1 MSEEASDIV
10 EDAPAIAPGLAL
22 ALAEQQEPADGRRR
36 RGPDPLAALR
46 SWQPRTRLGHMVA
59 EGKILSYEEALA
71 TGLPIREVEIVDA
84 LLPGL
89 DDDVLAVNM
98 IQRMTDSGRRVRFN
112 VLCVVGNSDGYV
124 GLAICKG
131 KEVASTIRKAIDKAK
146 LNMIPVMRGNGSW
159 ESGGGPGTSVP
170 LKITGRSGSTR
181 VTLMPAPAGKGLVI
195 GDYGRRVLTLAGVTD
210 VWSRSAGQ
218 TRTTINYAQATFN
231 ALVALNKVRISDAD
245 KRRLYI
251 TSGRREL

>member
-1 MSEEASDIV
+1 MSEETTDIV
-10 EDAPAIAPGLAL
+10 EEAPAIAPGLAL
-22 ALAEQQEPADGRRR
+22 AMAEVEDTSPRRR

-46 SWQPRTRLGHMVA
+46 AWKPRTRLGRMVA
-59 EGKILSYEEALA
+59 NGQILTYEEALK

-84 LLPGL
+84 LLPGMT
-89 DDDVLAVNM
+89 DDVLAVNM

-146 LNMIPVMRGNGSW
+146 LNLIPVMRGNGSW

-170 LKITGRSGSTR
+170 LKVTGRSGSTR

-195 GDYGRRVLTLAGVTD
+195 GDYGRRVLLLAGVSD

-231 ALVALNKVRISDAD
+231 ALVELNKTRISEGDR
-245 KRRLYI
+245 KRLNI
-251 TSGRREL
+251 TSGRGEQ

>member
-1 MSEEASDIV
+1 MSEETTDIV
-10 EDAPAIAPGLAL
+10 EETPAIAPGLAL
-22 ALAEQQEPADGRRR
+22 AMAELEDTSPRRRR

-46 SWQPRTRLGHMVA
+46 AWKPRTRLGRMVA
-59 EGKILSYEEALA
+59 NGQILTYEEALK

-84 LLPGL
+84 LLPGMT
-89 DDDVLAVNM
+89 DDVLAVNM

-131 KEVASTIRKAIDKAK
+131 KEVASTIGKAIDKAK
-146 LNMIPVMRGNGSW
+146 LNLIPVMRGNGSW

-170 LKITGRSGSTR
+170 LKVTGRSGSTR

-195 GDYGRRVLTLAGVTD
+195 GDYGRRVLLLAGVSD

-218 TRTTINYAQATFN
+218 TRTTINYAQATYN
-231 ALVALNKVRISDAD
+231 ALVELNKTRISEGDR
-245 KRRLYI
+245 KRLNI
-251 TSGRREL
+251 TSGRGEQ

>member
-1 MSEEASDIV
+1 MSEETTDIV
-10 EDAPAIAPGLAL
+10 EEAPAIAPGLAL
-22 ALAEQQEPADGRRR
+22 AMAEVEETSPRRR

-46 SWQPRTRLGHMVA
+46 AWQPRTRLGRMVA
-59 EGKILSYEEALA
+59 NGQILTYEEALK

-89 DDDVLAVNM
+89 TDDVLAVNM

-131 KEVASTIRKAIDKAK
+131 KEVAQTIRKAIDKAK
-146 LNMIPVMRGNGSW
+146 LNLIPVMRGNGSW

-170 LKITGRSGSTR
+170 LKITGRSGSTPVSYTHLR
-181 VTLMPAPAGKGLVI
+181 AHET
-195 GDYGRRVLTLAGVTD
+195 
-210 VWSRSAGQ
+210 
-218 TRTTINYAQATFN
+218 
-231 ALVALNKVRISDAD
+231 
-245 KRRLYI
+245 
-251 TSGRREL
+251 

>member
-1 MSEEASDIV
+1 MSEETTDIV
-10 EDAPAIAPGLAL
+10 EEAPAIAPGLAL
-22 ALAEQQEPADGRRR
+22 AMAEVEDASPRRR

-46 SWQPRTRLGHMVA
+46 AWQPRTRLGRMVSN
-59 EGKILSYEEALA
+59 GQILTYEEALK

-84 LLPGL
+84 LLPGMT
-89 DDDVLAVNM
+89 DDVLAVNM

-131 KEVASTIRKAIDKAK
+131 KEVASTIGKAIDKAK
-146 LNMIPVMRGNGSW
+146 LNLIPVMRGNGSW

-170 LKITGRSGSTR
+170 LKVTGRSGSTR

-195 GDYGRRVLTLAGVTD
+195 GDYGRRVLLLAGVSD

-218 TRTTINYAQATFN
+218 TRTTINYAQATYN
-231 ALVALNKVRISDAD
+231 ALVELNKTRISEGDR
-245 KRRLYI
+245 KRLNI
-251 TSGRREL
+251 TSGRGEQ

>member
-1 MSEEASDIV
+1 
-10 EDAPAIAPGLAL
+10 
-22 ALAEQQEPADGRRR
+22 
-36 RGPDPLAALR
+36 
-46 SWQPRTRLGHMVA
+46 MVA
-59 EGKILSYEEALA
+59 NGQILTYEEALK

-84 LLPGL
+84 LLPGMT
-89 DDDVLAVNM
+89 DDVLAVNM

-131 KEVASTIRKAIDKAK
+131 KEVASTIGKAIDKAK
-146 LNMIPVMRGNGSW
+146 LNLIPVMRGNGSW

-170 LKITGRSGSTR
+170 LKVTGRSGSTR

-195 GDYGRRVLTLAGVTD
+195 GDYGRRVLLLAGVSD

-231 ALVALNKVRISDAD
+231 ALVELNKTRISEGDR
-245 KRRLYI
+245 KRLNI
-251 TSGRREL
+251 TSGRGEQ

>member
-1 MSEEASDIV
+1 MSEETTDIV
-10 EDAPAIAPGLAL
+10 EDVPAIAPGLAL
-22 ALAEQQEPADGRRR
+22 AMAEQEDTSPRRR

-46 SWQPRTRLGHMVA
+46 AWQPRTRLGRMVA
-59 EGKILSYEEALA
+59 SGQILTYEEALA

-89 DDDVLAVNM
+89 TDDVLAVNM

-131 KEVASTIRKAIDKAK
+131 KEVAGTIRKAIDKAK
-146 LNMIPVMRGNGSW
+146 LNLIPVMRGNGSW

-195 GDYGRRVLTLAGVTD
+195 GDYGRRVLQLAGVTD

-231 ALVALNKVRISDAD
+231 ALVELNRTRIGEAD
-245 KRRLYI
+245 RRRLNI
-251 TSGRREL
+251 TSGRRDQ